1 MTALG
6 VVPVDGRGSMPFAML
21 HHESLVAVAS
31 WAMGEAGVELLDF
44 TVGWADTVAAVVARD
59 AALVIHDPL
68 CPGTPVAFLREAVAA
83 AAESGDD
90 SVVVGVRPVTDT
102 VRAVEPSGA
111 LGATVDRAELLAVA
125 SPVVIPAAVL
135 ATLEEQPDLDD
146 LADLVV
152 ALRRDHEVT
161 FLDAPP
167 EARRVADESDV
178 RLLEALLP
186 PGALPG

>member
-1 MTALG
+1 MEYDDGPHAALG
-6 VVPVDGRGSMPFAML
+6 LVPVDGRGSMPFALL

-31 WAMGEAGVELLDF
+31 WALGEAGVEL
-44 TVGWADTVAAVVARD
+44 V
-59 AALVIHDPL
+59 HDPL
-68 CPGTPVAFLREAVAA
+68 CPGTPVAFRRVAVAVAA
-83 AAESGDD
+83 DHGGA
-90 SVVVGVRPVTDT
+90 VVVGVRPVTDT
-102 VRAVEPSGA
+102 VRTVDASGA

-135 ATLEEQPDLDD
+135 ASLEQPPDLDD

-178 RLLEALLP
+178 RLLESLLP
-186 PGALPG
+186 PSG